1 MERFFGDKTS
11 RRDFL
16 KKGCLFLAC
25 LGGSLGLLDLLTKK
39 AWPAIKTSPLR

>member
-1 MERFFGDKTS
+1 MHGAIFFGDKTS

-39 AWPAIKTSPLR
+39 AWAKV